1 MERLVRLDYYT
12 INTNYLLR
20 NIKSDYKIWIK
31 NRDSMCYEFY
41 LNYAIKRFL
50 REEH

>member
-1 MERLVRLDYYT
+1 MARLGRLDYYT
-12 INTNYLLR
+12 INTNYLLS

-41 LNYAIKRFL
+41 LDYAIKRFL